1 MICYGAVVV
10 LPALLASV
18 RLLWLRVTAQKLR
31 EYLKVITTDKNSE
44 RQIAV
49 ALQLHVLH
57 ADEAAG
63 IDPGRAEPPSSSLG
77 TGRGQAPAGHGFVV
91 MFSDL
96 LASLS
101 CLLTEEKLTQKLVEE
116 RPSKP
121 NWTAEDWIASELG
134 DSQMDQ
140 GTTHK
145 KAMARQLESAEQM
158 RQKVGRGLVSQT
170 GSRRDGVHRALD
182 QVNLSNSN
190 ATVIEWD
197 PETRLPSKAGP

>member
-1 MICYGAVVV
+1 MH
-10 LPALLASV
+10 LF
-18 RLLWLRVTAQKLR
+18 WLHVTAQKLR
-31 EYLKVITTDKNSE
+31 EYLKVITSDKNTE

-63 IDPGRAEPPSSSLG
+63 IVDSGRAETPSSLLG
-77 TGRGQAPAGHGFVV
+77 PGRGQAPTGHGFVV

-145 KAMARQLESAEQM
+145 KAMARQLESVEQM

-170 GSRRDGVHRALD
+170 GSRRDRVHRALD

-190 ATVIEWD
+190 GTVIEWD
-197 PETRLPSKAGP
+197 PEKRLPNKAGP

>member
-1 MICYGAVVV
+1 M
-10 LPALLASV
+10 
-18 RLLWLRVTAQKLR
+18 
-31 EYLKVITTDKNSE
+31 KVITTDKNTE
-44 RQIAV
+44 HQIAV

-57 ADEAAG
+57 ADEATG
-63 IDPGRAEPPSSSLG
+63 IDSGRAATPSYLPG
-77 TGRGQAPAGHGFVV
+77 TGQGQAPTGHGFVV

-101 CLLTEEKLTQKLVEE
+101 CLLTEEKLTQKLVDE

-121 NWTAEDWIASELG
+121 NWTAEDWIANELG
-134 DSQMDQ
+134 DLQMDQ

-170 GSRRDGVHRALD
+170 RSRRDRVHRVWD
-182 QVNLSNSN
+182 QVHLGNSN
-190 ATVIEWD
+190 VTAIEWD